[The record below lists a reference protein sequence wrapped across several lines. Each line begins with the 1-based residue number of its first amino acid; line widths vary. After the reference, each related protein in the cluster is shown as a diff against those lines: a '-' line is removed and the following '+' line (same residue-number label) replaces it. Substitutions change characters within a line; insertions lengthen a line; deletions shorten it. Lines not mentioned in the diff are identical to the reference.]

1 MPTPRKPRV
10 RAPLLA
16 WMVLAIAIVAALAYW
31 DEQRESADALVDFA
45 AEQATLA
52 TGVSVALRSSI
63 DGDRPV
69 LVDEALLLTTLRA
82 IEKPG
87 AIRMLAR
94 RPAGAG
100 LLATDGTLVR
110 SAAIEDGFRTG
121 AAWVRLA
128 RSEASE
134 LGLPARTAMAGLAP
148 IEAGSLEHWGV
159 AVVATARRE
168 RDRELHAQWRL
179 VLGVVVASGL
189 VLAFG
194 GLALRKQRQEL
205 ELARELAVA
214 EIRQERDERLVRADK
229 LATLGALA
237 TGVAHE
243 VSTPLG
249 VIVGRAEQLLPRV
262 EHDEK
267 AKRAVEVIAEQAT
280 RISRVVRGLLGLA
293 RGDSPA
299 MEQTEPSALAR
310 SAIELVE
317 HRFTQADVD
326 LTTDVAPD
334 LPRVTCE
341 PRLFEQVL
349 VNLLL
354 NACDACEKGGKV
366 ILSIRAAADRVA
378 FGVTDDGSGITSE
391 AVARATEPFFTTK
404 PAGEGTGL
412 GLAIANEIVKHHHGT
427 LTLAPRAPHD
437 GASSRSR
444 GGRLGTRACVEIPA
458 APRSHG

>member
-1 MPTPRKPRV
+1 MPTSREARV
-10 RAPLLA
+10 RGPLLA
-16 WMVLAIAIVAALAYW
+16 WMVGAILVVAALAYW
-31 DEQRESADALVDFA
+31 DEQRESANALVDFA

-52 TGVSVALRSSI
+52 AGVSVALRSSL
-63 DGDRPV
+63 DGSRSGF
-69 LVDEALLLTTLRA
+69 VDEASLLATLHA

-87 AIRMLAR
+87 AIRMLAQ
-94 RPAGAG
+94 RPAGSG
-100 LLATDGTLVR
+100 LLATDGTPVHC
-110 SAAIEDGFRTG
+110 AAVEEGFRAR
-121 AAWVRLA
+121 AAWVRLS
-128 RSEASE
+128 RSDASE
-134 LGLPARTAMAGLAP
+134 LGLPARTAAAGLAA
-148 IEAGSLEHWGV
+148 IDAGALGHWGV

-194 GLALRKQRQEL
+194 GLALRKQRKEL
-205 ELARELAVA
+205 ELARELAIA

-262 EHDEK
+262 AHDER
-267 AKRAVEVIAEQAT
+267 ATRAVEVIAEQAN
-280 RISRVVRGLLGLA
+280 RIGRVIRGLLGLA
-293 RGDSPA
+293 RGDSPS
-299 MEQTEPSALAR
+299 MEQSDPSALAR
-310 SAIELVE
+310 SAIELVA
-317 HRFTQADVD
+317 HRFTQAEVD
-326 LTTDVAPD
+326 LATDVAPD
-334 LPRVTCE
+334 LPRVACE

-354 NACDACEKGGKV
+354 NACDACEAGGKV
-366 ILSIRAAADRVA
+366 ALSIRAATDRIA
-378 FGVTDDGSGITSE
+378 FVVTDDGSGITLE
-391 AVARATEPFFTTK
+391 AAARATEPFFTTK
-404 PAGEGTGL
+404 PAGKGTGL

-427 LTLAPRAPHD
+427 LTLAPRAPSD

-444 GGRLGTRACVEIPA
+444 GRLGTRACVEIPA